1 MYNFVT
7 TSTVIGA
14 PIRKYLPVH
23 TNDPDKMTPDKSTA
37 ALSVG
42 DSVADTE
49 DDDPDEALVIKRPPG
64 QTVAD
69 WEYETGSGKT
79 TTAEENPEYPSDDQL
94 VLVAFRSAVADA
106 IDDWQVLDEDSLYE
120 QVVDHDTSRYGF
132 PESRL
137 EQIEP
142 GELEAEWLD
151 SLADRFTDAGWE
163 VTHNT
168 TELIVTQYDEE
179 YRITAHGTVEGEG
192 EYRTPLENIVEMEKQ

>member
-1 MYNFVT
+1 M
-7 TSTVIGA
+7 
-14 PIRKYLPVH
+14 PH
-23 TNDPDKMTPDKSTA
+23 DKSTA

-42 DSVADTE
+42 DSVADIE
-49 DDDPDEALVIKRPPG
+49 DDDPDEALVIKRPSE
-64 QTVAD
+64 QTIAD
-69 WEYETGSGKT
+69 WEYETESGTT
-79 TTAEENPEYPSDDQL
+79 TTAEENPEYPVDDQL
-94 VLVAFRSAVADA
+94 VIVAFRSAVADA
-106 IDDWQVLDEDSLYE
+106 IDDWQALDEDTLYE
-120 QVVDHDTSRYGF
+120 QVVEHDITRYGF

-151 SLADRFTDAGWE
+151 SLTERFTDAGWE

-179 YRITAHGTVEGEG
+179 YRITAHGTVEGDG